1 MKLTAKGRYAV
12 MAMTDLAAQ
21 GEGAVVSLADIS
33 ARQKISQ
40 IFPRVRK
47 SRNPFLSSFFANY
60 VKRDSFRA
68 SAAHRGAI
76 SSPHQQIGSILRRLS
91 KPSMK
96 KLKPTAVRP
105 RRKSLV
111 RAKQVIA

>member
-33 ARQKISQ
+33 ARQ
-40 IFPRVRK
+40 
-47 SRNPFLSSFFANY
+47 
-60 VKRDSFRA
+60 RA